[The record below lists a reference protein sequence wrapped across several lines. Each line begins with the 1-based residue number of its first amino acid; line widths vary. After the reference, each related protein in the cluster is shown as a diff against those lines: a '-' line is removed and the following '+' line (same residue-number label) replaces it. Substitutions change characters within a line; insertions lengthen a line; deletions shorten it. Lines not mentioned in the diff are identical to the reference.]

1 MFEVPF
7 TANARATGS
16 AQRDAL
22 QGFRVRVRWGQD
34 PAGGPYI
41 GGTGTFSG
49 YTSLNEGTQA
59 IVTDGV
65 HGTPRISYETRPFN
79 VAFLPRIHA

>member
-1 MFEVPF
+1 MFDVSF
-7 TANARATGS
+7 TANARTIGS
-16 AQRDAL
+16 VQRDAL

-65 HGTPRISYETRPFN
+65 HGTPRISYETRSVN
-79 VAFLPRIHA
+79 VSYHPRIHV

>member
-1 MFEVPF
+1 MRDAPF
-7 TANARATGS
+7 TANARAMGS

-34 PAGGPYI
+34 PAGVTYI

-65 HGTPRISYETRPFN
+65 HGTPRISYETRPVN
-79 VAFLPRIHA
+79 VCYHPRIHA